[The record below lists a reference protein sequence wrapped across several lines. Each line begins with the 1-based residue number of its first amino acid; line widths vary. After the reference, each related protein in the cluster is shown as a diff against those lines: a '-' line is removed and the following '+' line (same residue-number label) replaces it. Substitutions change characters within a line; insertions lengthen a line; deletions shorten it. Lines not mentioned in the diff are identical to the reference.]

1 MQYLVYVLPRISLLP
16 RTSVNRGW
24 EEKPGLIN
32 TAAEQAGV
40 SAEQVASGK
49 SSGKTAEEGASG
61 KPSEKPSGKIAEEAA
76 SGKPSGMAAEEAA
89 RSATEGAS
97 GTQEVSRKA
106 PQEVPH

>member
-1 MQYLVYVLPRISLLP
+1 MGQETGGELRGKGGLKSGSLITRSELPRTPLP

-40 SAEQVASGK
+40 S
-49 SSGKTAEEGASG
+49 
-61 KPSEKPSGKIAEEAA
+61 AEEAA

>member
-1 MQYLVYVLPRISLLP
+1 MQDPGYELPRISLP

-40 SAEQVASGK
+40 SAE
-49 SSGKTAEEGASG
+49 
-61 KPSEKPSGKIAEEAA
+61 EAA
-76 SGKPSGMAAEEAA
+76 SGKPSRKFAEEAA
-89 RSATEGAS
+89 GSAAEGAS

-106 PQEVPH
+106 PQEVPY